1 MKKIAICLMATC
13 LSLTLLPLQ
22 SSAATIAPIA
32 PVTALPVPTP
42 AETAD
47 AKTLT
52 LRLNEINMMDKSN
65 LKAAD
70 KKDLR
75 KEVRSI
81 NHKLREISG
90 GVYLSVSAIIIIAIV
105 LIVLL

>member
-22 SSAATIAPIA
+22 SSGATTA
-32 PVTALPVPTP
+32 PVSSIPAPTP
-42 AETAD
+42 AESAE

-65 LKAAD
+65 LKSAD
-70 KKDLR
+70 KKELR

-90 GVYLSVSAIIIIAIV
+90 GVYLSVSAII
-105 LIVLL
+105 LILIFLVIFL

>member
-1 MKKIAICLMATC
+1 MATS

-22 SSAATIAPIA
+22 SSAATISPPTTIPA
-32 PVTALPVPTP
+32 PTP
-42 AETAD
+42 SETAE

-52 LRLNEINMMDKSN
+52 LRLNEINMMDKTN

-90 GVYLSVSAIIIIAIV
+90 GVYLSVSAII
-105 LIVLL
+105 LILILLVIFL

>member
-22 SSAATIAPIA
+22 SSAATITPATSIPA
-32 PVTALPVPTP
+32 PTP
-42 AETAD
+42 AETAE
-47 AKTLT
+47 AKILT

-65 LKAAD
+65 LKSAD
-70 KKDLR
+70 KKNLR

-90 GVYLSVSAIIIIAIV
+90 GVYLSVSAIIIIVI
-105 LIVLL
+105 LLVIFL

>member
-1 MKKIAICLMATC
+1 MATC

-22 SSAATIAPIA
+22 TSAVTITPATS
-32 PVTALPVPTP
+32 LPAPTP
-42 AETAD
+42 AESAE

-52 LRLNEINMMDKSN
+52 LRLNEIKMMDKSN
-65 LKAAD
+65 LKSPD

-81 NHKLREISG
+81 NHKLRELSG

-105 LIVLL
+105 LIILL

>member
-1 MKKIAICLMATC
+1 MATC

-22 SSAATIAPIA
+22 SRAATIEPA
-32 PVTALPVPTP
+32 TTLPAPTP
-42 AETAD
+42 SETAE

-65 LKAAD
+65 LKSAD

-90 GVYLSVSAIIIIAIV
+90 GVYLSVSAIIIIVIV
-105 LIVLL
+105 LIVLV

>member
-22 SSAATIAPIA
+22 ASATTISPATTTTIPA
-32 PVTALPVPTP
+32 PTP
-42 AETAD
+42 SETAE

-52 LRLNEINMMDKSN
+52 LRLNEINMMDKTN

-90 GVYLSVSAIIIIAIV
+90 GVYLSVSAII
-105 LIVLL
+105 LILILLVIFL

>member
-1 MKKIAICLMATC
+1 MKKIAIYLMATC

-22 SSAATIAPIA
+22 SSAATITPATSIPAPI
-32 PVTALPVPTP
+32 P
-42 AETAD
+42 AESAE

-65 LKAAD
+65 LKSAD

-90 GVYLSVSAIIIIAIV
+90 GVYLSVSTII
-105 LIVLL
+105 LILILLVIFL

>member
-1 MKKIAICLMATC
+1 MATC
-13 LSLTLLPLQ
+13 LSLTLLPLHT
-22 SSAATIAPIA
+22 SAAT
-32 PVTALPVPTP
+32 VTAATSLPAPTP
-42 AETAD
+42 AETAE

>member
-22 SSAATIAPIA
+22 SSAATISPTTTIPA
-32 PVTALPVPTP
+32 PTP
-42 AETAD
+42 AETAE

-52 LRLNEINMMDKSN
+52 LRLNEINLMDKTN
-65 LKAAD
+65 LKSAD
-70 KKDLR
+70 KKNLR

-90 GVYLSVSAIIIIAIV
+90 GVYLSVSAII
-105 LIVLL
+105 LILILLVIFL

>member
-1 MKKIAICLMATC
+1 MRKTAICLMATC

-22 SSAATIAPIA
+22 SSAATIEPATSIPA
-32 PVTALPVPTP
+32 PTP
-42 AETAD
+42 AEAAD
-47 AKTLT
+47 TKT

-65 LKAAD
+65 LKSAD
-70 KKDLR
+70 KKELR

-90 GVYLSVSAIIIIAIV
+90 GVYLSASAII
-105 LIVLL
+105 LILILLVVFL

>member
-1 MKKIAICLMATC
+1 MRKTAICLMATC

-22 SSAATIAPIA
+22 SSAATIEPATSIPA
-32 PVTALPVPTP
+32 PTP
-42 AETAD
+42 AEAAD
-47 AKTLT
+47 TKTLT

-65 LKAAD
+65 LKSAD
-70 KKDLR
+70 KKELR

-90 GVYLSVSAIIIIAIV
+90 GVYLSASAII
-105 LIVLL
+105 LILILLVVFL

>member
-22 SSAATIAPIA
+22 SSAATITPATSIPA
-32 PVTALPVPTP
+32 PTP
-42 AETAD
+42 AETAE
-47 AKTLT
+47 AKMLT
-52 LRLNEINMMDKSN
+52 LRLKEINMMDKSN
-65 LKAAD
+65 LKSAD

-90 GVYLSVSAIIIIAIV
+90 GVYLSVSAII
-105 LIVLL
+105 LILILMVIFL